1 MRRRTELQC
10 DHSRR
15 LRQAVSLMEVLCI
28 LVVLTS
34 YLGSVFCGPG
44 LLGTQ
49 IDVQTMRQLRS
60 SHVCRPAAS
69 EAISEFIDLP
79 ELPSSE
85 LHVPPPPVF
94 MFAVR
99 ANDPSPDSD
108 ALSPFAKNP
117 GDAANTNMA
126 SSLVLLLQSVQ
137 KPASTEEVQ
146 TLRSAADLALAK
158 RRTNGE
164 VEIQREKLR
173 DVAAVVAMQAE
184 RGDLEA
190 EDLSSS
196 IYSISLLRK
205 QCPELQLELPLLTD
219 GLLGR
224 AMDLQASGV
233 SETLWSVAELR
244 REAALLQCMLPVLVE
259 RLARTASAMNV
270 KELLMSLWSLAVLRL
285 ELENAGLHMTPL
297 LAFLIDRV
305 STQEDFSTLSMTD
318 IADALWSLSIHM
330 KILPK
335 KQFKVVATRMVDE
348 IHSRAQELTAYT
360 TYSILY
366 SSVLLQESSVASQLD
381 LLLPTLREAS
391 RRTMASMSQKELSAT
406 LWAFATLSSNQ
417 AEIMELF
424 RQMRV
429 EIGYA
434 IAGMSLPDMSIA
446 VWALAAVN
454 FKDQEL
460 MEMVVDNFLATEE
473 MVRTPFMAK
482 SLPRIVWALSRLGFY
497 HSRMMEAVAK
507 RLKPSTLILRHFG
520 PGHLH
525 ALLWAFNRYDPDKQ
539 RFKDTH
545 IALEAK
551 VKVWIKMRYTHGLT
565 EEGKH
570 AVAGRL
576 VPYLQIPDDIPVP
589 DRCAAMLEQAIALG
603 ASGPDERSDRKS
615 VSQRPRESAQ
625 MWVREDDRFLPGLYN
640 APYRYLEA
648 RRESPKASLLPE
660 PVES

>member
-1 MRRRTELQC
+1 
-10 DHSRR
+10 
-15 LRQAVSLMEVLCI
+15 MEVLCLLAAI
-28 LVVLTS
+28 TFIR
-34 YLGSVFCGPG
+34 GNVFCGSG
-44 LLGTQ
+44 ILGTQ
-49 IDVQTMRQLRS
+49 IDLQAVRQPRNS
-60 SHVCRPAAS
+60 NVCRPASS
-69 EAISEFIDLP
+69 EAISEFMDLP
-79 ELPSSE
+79 ELPSAE
-85 LHVPPPPVF
+85 LHMPPPPVF
-94 MFAVR
+94 MFPVR
-99 ANDPSPDSD
+99 ADDPLPDNDAFSSSAENPD
-108 ALSPFAKNP
+108 
-117 GDAANTNMA
+117 DAANTDKA
-126 SSLVLLLQSVQ
+126 SSLMLLLASVQ

-158 RRTNGE
+158 QMTKDE
-164 VEIQREKLR
+164 VLIQNQRLLA
-173 DVAAVVAMQAE
+173 VASVVALQAE

-190 EDLSSS
+190 QDLSSS

-259 RLARTASAMNV
+259 RLARTASTMNV

-305 STQEDFSTLSMTD
+305 SDQEDFSSLSMTD

-335 KQFKVVATRMVDE
+335 KQFKVVATKLIDE
-348 IHSRAQELTAYT
+348 IHARAEELTAYT

-366 SSVLLQESSVASQLD
+366 SSVLLQESSVSRQLD
-381 LLLPTLREAS
+381 LLLPTLSEAS
-391 RRTMASMSQKELSAT
+391 RRTMASMSQKELAST
-406 LWAFATLSSNQ
+406 LWAFAILGKNR
-417 AEIMELF
+417 AEMMELF

-434 IAGMSLPDMSIA
+434 IAGMSIPDMSIT
-446 VWALAAVN
+446 VWAFAAIN

-460 MEMVVDNFLATEE
+460 MELAVDNFLATEE
-473 MVRTPFMAK
+473 TVRTPFMAK
-482 SLPRIVWALSRLGFY
+482 SLPRIVWAFSRLGFY
-497 HSRMMEAVAK
+497 NTRMMDAVQR

-551 VKVWIKMRYTHGLT
+551 VKIWIKMRYTHGLT
-565 EEGKH
+565 EEGKP

-589 DRCAAMLEQAIALG
+589 DRCAATLAKATALG

-615 VSQRPRESAQ
+615 VSQRPRESTK
-625 MWVREDDRFLPGLYN
+625 MWVRDDDRFLPGLYN

-648 RRESPKASLLPE
+648 RREAAATSLLFE
-660 PVES
+660 PVEP